1 MATGK
6 KVQLTEAQKEFAK
19 VKRFVQKRAP
29 GAHTVLKNESYIIV
43 DGAGYNV
50 VQQELMLP
58 PAKSVKEAWQ
68 QAKYSL
74 WFSNMMRKNNTAF
87 SDEKIFKRLAKE
99 TSSDE

>member
-1 MATGK
+1 MAK
-6 KVQLTEAQKEFAK
+6 KVITPEQKEFAK
-19 VKRFVQKRAP
+19 VKRFVEKRAP
-29 GAHTVLKNESYIIV
+29 GAHTVLRNESYVIL
-43 DGAGYNV
+43 DGNGYNV

-68 QAKYSL
+68 QARYSL

>member
-1 MATGK
+1 MGK
-6 KVQLTEAQKEFAK
+6 RVITPEQKEFAK
-19 VKRFVQKRAP
+19 VKRFVEKRAP
-29 GAHTVLKNESYIIV
+29 GAHTVLRNESYVIL
-43 DGAGYNV
+43 DGKGYNV

-58 PAKSVKEAWQ
+58 PAKSVKEAWH

-99 TSSDE
+99 TGSDE

>member
-1 MATGK
+1 MAK
-6 KVQLTEAQKEFAK
+6 KVITPEQKEFAK
-19 VKRFVQKRAP
+19 VRRFVEKRAP
-29 GAHTVLKNESYIIV
+29 GAHTVLRNESYVIL
-43 DGAGYNV
+43 DGKGYNV

-68 QAKYSL
+68 QARYSL